1 MVCGAP
7 RLLWRVI
14 CMVARSAFE
23 VPISVSEGNAP
34 VAGKTYT
41 VELEDLLLYEKVVA
55 YTPFNDSLRMP
66 DGTKVLGKEYDS
78 LPPDIRAAIDNAPE
92 EHFINKDG
100 SEGNVRRKFV
110 NRLTFVFKEP
120 ISGWSFYTSIDLSYP
135 ENTVDSQKA
144 KKWLT
149 KVLGMPISTEDGFK
163 WGDLFKK
170 GDKFTA
176 LVGTDSSGR
185 RVLMQDSIVKVGA
198 GNINVVSGGQSV
210 LSPDARA
217 LLEFI
222 KQNMVGRKFG
232 DIVDM
237 FASGANGTIQSDNPE
252 EVYERT
258 RRAWV
263 EIRTS
268 GVKYSL
274 DGTTFGF

>member
-1 MVCGAP
+1 M
-7 RLLWRVI
+7 
-14 CMVARSAFE
+14 
-23 VPISVSEGNAP
+23 P
-34 VAGKTYT
+34 V
-41 VELEDLLLYEKVVA
+41 
-55 YTPFNDSLRMP
+55 
-66 DGTKVLGKEYDS
+66 
-78 LPPDIRAAIDNAPE
+78 
-92 EHFINKDG
+92 
-100 SEGNVRRKFV
+100 
-110 NRLTFVFKEP
+110 
-120 ISGWSFYTSIDLSYP
+120 
-135 ENTVDSQKA
+135 
-144 KKWLT
+144 
-149 KVLGMPISTEDGFK
+149 STEDGFK

-170 GDKFTA
+170 GDNFTA
-176 LVGTDSSGR
+176 IVGNDNSGR
-185 RVLMQDSIVKVGA
+185 LVLMQDSIVKVGA
-198 GNINVVSGGQSV
+198 DSINVESGGQSG
-210 LSPDARA
+210 LSSDARA